1 MPDKPASER
10 TEAPTPERLRKARQ
24 EGRIPQSQEVSPAI
38 GIGILLV
45 VLGLMGATVYRW
57 FVTELQSGMSL
68 AAPKAFDASFARGLL
83 MAKLTGGLV
92 TAAPFLLAGAAASV
106 MGSLISGGWA
116 YSPKA
121 VKFDIGRISPVTGLK
136 NLISM
141 KSFVRLLVSLVKL
154 AAIVIILYFY
164 LHDRLGQLI
173 ALRWASS
180 GGMLAGTAQL
190 AFGAIARI
198 AIALCAIACIDML
211 YQRWNY
217 KREMRMTR
225 QELKEERKQYELS
238 PEIRSRIRAVQI
250 EMARKRML
258 DAVPQA
264 DMVLANPTHVA
275 AALRYD
281 SSRMEAPYVVAK
293 GADLLAEK
301 IKEIARTH
309 GVPIVHRP
317 ELARSIYHGVDVGQP
332 IPEVLF
338 VAVAEVLAMI
348 FRLRKRRQEHPSVN
362 PA

>member
-1 MPDKPASER
+1 VPDKPASER

-24 EGRIPQSQEVSPAI
+24 EGRVPQSQEVSPAL
-38 GIGILLV
+38 GIGIFLV
-45 VLGLMGATVYRW
+45 VLALMAATVYRW

-68 AAPKAFDASFARGLL
+68 AAPKAFDTTFATGLL
-83 MAKLTGGLV
+83 MRKLTGALV
-92 TAAPFLLAGAAASV
+92 TAAPFLVAGAAASV
-106 MGSLISGGWA
+106 MGSLIAGGWA
-116 YSPKA
+116 YAPKA
-121 VKFDIGRISPVTGLK
+121 VKFNITRISPMAGLK
-136 NLISM
+136 NLVSF
-141 KSFVRLLVSLVKL
+141 KSFVRLLISLAKL
-154 AAIVIILYFY
+154 TAIAIILYFY
-164 LHDRLGQLI
+164 LNDKLDQLL

-180 GGMLAGTAQL
+180 GGMVVGIGQL

-198 AIALCAIACIDML
+198 AIALCVIAGIDLL

-238 PEIRSRIRAVQI
+238 PEVRSRIRAVQI

-258 DAVPQA
+258 EAVPQA
-264 DMVLANPTHVA
+264 DVVLANPTHVA
-275 AALRYD
+275 TALRYD
-281 SSRMEAPYVVAK
+281 SSRMEAPCVVAK

-317 ELARSIYHGVDVGQP
+317 ELARSIYYGVDVGQP
-332 IPEVLF
+332 VPEVLF

-348 FRLRKRRQEHPSVN
+348 FRLRKRRQGRPSVN